1 MQCYSVLLRATC
13 AAAVLTIAGWLA
25 DSCSAESAST
35 TSQALELSKKS
46 GRPVL
51 AVAGSET

>member
-1 MQCYSVLLRATC
+1 MQRCGVSLWATW
-13 AAAVLTIAGWLA
+13 AAAVLITAGWFA
-25 DSCSAESAST
+25 DSCSAESVTS
-35 TSQALELSKKS
+35 TSQALELSQKT